1 MYALPLIVIDTP
13 PSSLSLRASAF
24 YPQTEGRGSGIH
36 SRHDRTAAR
45 LPALPEHHPHRWL
58 PDRRAG
64 HVPSGDDAG
73 AAPRPTGHRRRFLR
87 LRDARAGH
95 RPAPPVLLCE
105 GRELLHWQSVL
116 LGEDGALRGH
126 RGDLDRADA
135 RVRPLEARAQLGRG
149 CADRSGDR
157 GCAAPAPYR
166 ARLARGHA
174 PDGRAHGARYRA
186 LREADMRVLVTGAA
200 SGIGRA
206 TCLRLARDAGA
217 QGRKA
222 QIAAVDIGPSASFDS
237 LLDELRKQNA
247 EPLALHADMG
257 TADGPGR
264 AVAEVASRF
273 GGLDGLVS
281 NAGINRPG
289 PLVDYAVEDW
299 DRVFAVNTRATW
311 LLAKAAHA
319 ALKASRGAIVTIGSM
334 SGSNPHANLGAYG
347 PGKAAVIMLVQVLA
361 QEFGRD
367 GIRVNVVSPGMVRTG
382 MTARVYAD
390 QKIAAERDALVPI
403 GRVAMPED
411 MADVVAFLL
420 GPDARY
426 INGHDLVVDGGI
438 AGNFLGRLPGIS
450 QITRG

>member
-1 MYALPLIVIDTP
+1 
-13 PSSLSLRASAF
+13 
-24 YPQTEGRGSGIH
+24 
-36 SRHDRTAAR
+36 
-45 LPALPEHHPHRWL
+45 
-58 PDRRAG
+58 
-64 HVPSGDDAG
+64 
-73 AAPRPTGHRRRFLR
+73 
-87 LRDARAGH
+87 
-95 RPAPPVLLCE
+95 
-105 GRELLHWQSVL
+105 
-116 LGEDGALRGH
+116 
-126 RGDLDRADA
+126 
-135 RVRPLEARAQLGRG
+135 
-149 CADRSGDR
+149 
-157 GCAAPAPYR
+157 
-166 ARLARGHA
+166 
-174 PDGRAHGARYRA
+174 
-186 LREADMRVLVTGAA
+186 MRVLVTGAA

-206 TCLRLARDAGA
+206 TCLRLARDAAA

-222 QIAAVDIGPSASFDS
+222 QIAAVDIGPSAGLDS
-237 LLDELRKQNA
+237 LLDELRKQGA

-264 AVAEVASRF
+264 VVAEAISRF

-289 PLVDYAVEDW
+289 PLVDYAVDDW

-311 LLAKAAHA
+311 LLAKAAHD
-319 ALKASRGAIVTIGSM
+319 ALKASRGAIVAIGSM

-347 PGKAAVIMLVQVLA
+347 PSKAAVIMLVQVLA

-367 GIRVNVVSPGMVRTG
+367 GIRVNSVSPGMVRTG

-403 GRVAMPED
+403 GRVATPED